1 MPAASGMRMPSPD
14 LFFRTARAYQGTAA
28 IKAAINLDVFRAI
41 GEGASTAAEIGRR
54 CSASERGIRIL
65 CDFLV
70 ILGFLAKDS
79 GKYALTADSATF
91 LDPRSPMCI
100 ASAANFLCDQRLTGM
115 VDSLTDAV
123 RKGGTAMPDGGTTAP
138 ENVLWVEFA
147 ESMAPMMA
155 MIAGAL
161 ASALGE
167 TAARARKVLDIA
179 AGHGMFGIT
188 LAQRNPQM
196 KMAALDWTPVLEVA
210 KRNAQKFGVA
220 DRYAT
225 IPGSA
230 FDVDLGSGYDLILLP
245 NFLHHF
251 RAEVNVVLLKKVHAA
266 LAPGGHVAIVDYV
279 PNDDRVTPPE
289 VASFALTMLS
299 STPEGDAFTFHEL
312 EQMCRNGG
320 FSSARIQPLAPSPE
334 SLIVAER

>member
-1 MPAASGMRMPSPD
+1 MPATSEMRMPSPD
-14 LFFRTARAYQGTAA
+14 LFFQTARAYQGTAA
-28 IKAAINLDVFRAI
+28 IKAAINLNVFSAI

-54 CSASERGIRIL
+54 CGASERGTRIL

-70 ILGFLAKDS
+70 ILGFLTKDS
-79 GKYALTADSATF
+79 GKHALTADSATF
-91 LDPRSPMCI
+91 LDPRSPMCV
-100 ASAANFLCDQRLTGM
+100 AAAANFLCDSRLTGM

-123 RKGGTAMPDGGTTAP
+123 RKGGTAMPEGGTTAP
-138 ENVLWVEFA
+138 ENEIWVKFA

-155 MIAGAL
+155 MTAGAV

-188 LAQRNPQM
+188 LAQRDPQM
-196 KMAALDWTPVLEVA
+196 KMIGLDWAPVLEVA

-220 DRYAT
+220 DRYST

-251 RAEVNVVLLKKVHAA
+251 RADVNVGFLKKVHAA
-266 LAPGGHVAIVDYV
+266 LAPGGHVAIVEFV

-289 VASFALTMLS
+289 AASFALTMLN
-299 STPEGDAFTFHEL
+299 STPEGDAFTFREL
-312 EQMCRNGG
+312 EQMCRGGG
-320 FSSARIQPLAPSPE
+320 FSAAKIQPLPPSPE
-334 SLIVAER
+334 SLIVADR

>member
-1 MPAASGMRMPSPD
+1 MPAASETRMPSPA
-14 LFFRTARAYQGTAA
+14 LFFQTARAYQGTAA

-41 GEGASTAAEIGRR
+41 GEGATTAGEIGRR
-54 CSASERGIRIL
+54 CGAAERGTRIL

-70 ILGFLAKDS
+70 ILGFLTKDS
-79 GKYALTADSATF
+79 GNYALTADSAAF

-100 ASAANFLCDQRLTGM
+100 AAAATFLCDSRLTGM
-115 VDSLTDAV
+115 IDSLTDAV
-123 RKGGTAMPDGGTTAP
+123 RKGGTAMPDGGTTTP

-155 MIAGAL
+155 TIAGAL

-167 TAARARKVLDIA
+167 NAARARKVLDIA
-179 AGHGMFGIT
+179 AGHGMFGIA

-196 KMAALDWTPVLEVA
+196 RVVGLDWAPVLEVA

-230 FDVDLGSGYDLILLP
+230 FDVDLGSGYDLVLLP

-251 RAEVNVVLLKKVHAA
+251 RADVNVALLKKVHAA
-266 LAPGGHVAIVDYV
+266 LAPNGYVAIVEYV
-279 PNDDRVTPPE
+279 PNEDRVTPSE
-289 VASFALTMLS
+289 AASFALTMLS
-299 STPEGDAFTFHEL
+299 STPEGDAFTFREL
-312 EQMCRNGG
+312 EEMCRNGG
-320 FSSARIQPLAPSPE
+320 FSAARIQPLAPSPE
-334 SLIVAER
+334 SLIVADR